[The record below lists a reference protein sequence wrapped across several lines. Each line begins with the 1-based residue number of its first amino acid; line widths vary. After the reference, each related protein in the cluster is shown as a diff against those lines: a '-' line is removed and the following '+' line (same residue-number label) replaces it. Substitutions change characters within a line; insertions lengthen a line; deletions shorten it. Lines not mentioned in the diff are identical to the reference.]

1 MDELFSETHSLFT
14 FAEEKIK
21 LIEHLGNGLKFPAV
35 NQLRYAGFHL
45 FRAESASDPEK
56 RNNELRKAKNH
67 CQRAIYDAVE
77 VGILYY
83 LERFKVFQYDYRKEC
98 IFDVVLR
105 YHEYRSLAN
114 KITNFISSITRD
126 SISDHCNN
134 RGDQYQL
141 STEYLNQLK
150 EIDEVLQVSRDE
162 LNKKIRDRRTQ
173 IVLSLWSL
181 ILTIVGLIVSL
192 VLHFL

>member
-1 MDELFSETHSLFT
+1 MDELLSEISDLFT
-14 FAEEKIK
+14 LAEEKIK

-35 NQLRYAGFHL
+35 NQLRYVGFHL
-45 FRAESASDPEK
+45 FRAELAIGAEK

-83 LERFKVFQYDYRKEC
+83 LDRFKVFQNDYRKEC
-98 IFDVVLR
+98 IFDVVLC
-105 YHEYRSLAN
+105 YHEYRNLAN

-141 STEYLNQLK
+141 STEYLNRLK
-150 EIDEVLQVSRDE
+150 EIDEILQSSRDE
-162 LNKKIRDRRTQ
+162 LNKKIRDKRTQ
-173 IVLSLWSL
+173 AVVSIWSL
-181 ILTIVGLIVSL
+181 IVTIVGLVVTL